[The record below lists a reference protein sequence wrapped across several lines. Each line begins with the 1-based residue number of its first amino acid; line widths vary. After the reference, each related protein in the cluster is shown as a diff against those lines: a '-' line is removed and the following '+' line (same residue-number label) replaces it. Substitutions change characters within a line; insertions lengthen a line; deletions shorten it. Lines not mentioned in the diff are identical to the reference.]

1 MLAEYL
7 GLDFLLAMVMIIPG
21 DTDAAG
27 LARMQQYNQGVDM
40 LALQAGVANHRDEIQ
55 RTQATGRGPK
65 SDAAAT
71 H

>member
-27 LARMQQYNQGVDM
+27 LARM
-40 LALQAGVANHRDEIQ
+40 
-55 RTQATGRGPK
+55 
-65 SDAAAT
+65 
-71 H
+71 